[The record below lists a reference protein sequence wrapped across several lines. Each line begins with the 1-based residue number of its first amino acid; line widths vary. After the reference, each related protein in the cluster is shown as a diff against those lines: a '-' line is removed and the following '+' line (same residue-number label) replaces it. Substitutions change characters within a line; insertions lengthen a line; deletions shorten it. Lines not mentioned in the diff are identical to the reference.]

1 MCEQCDVY
9 AETVP
14 VDSLVTHAKL
24 LSRARKAEAEGVL
37 EAMDASHP
45 AEDFALDR
53 TWPTD
58 ELRHTWVCTRCSRL
72 FLLEANT
79 RHVSGDSWRPLFGN

>member
-1 MCEQCDVY
+1 MCEQCDVF
-9 AETVP
+9 AETIQIT
-14 VDSLVTHAKL
+14 SLVMHAKL
-24 LSRARKAEAEGVL
+24 LARARKAEAEGIL

-45 AEDFALDR
+45 PEDFALDR

-58 ELRHTWVCTRCSRL
+58 ELRHTWVCTKCSRL
-72 FLLEANT
+72 FLLEGNT

>member
-1 MCEQCDVY
+1 MCDQCDVF
-9 AETVP
+9 AETIA
-14 VDSLVTHAKL
+14 VDSLVMHAKL
-24 LSRARKAEAEGVL
+24 LARARKAVAAGIL
-37 EAMDASHP
+37 EAMDSSHP
-45 AEDFALDR
+45 DETFGLDR
-53 TWPTD
+53 TWPTE